1 MSESLLAPTFL
12 FRFAAP
18 LAFRD
23 PLWPAK
29 KTALDDACRLLP
41 FGELDGRRMFA
52 DVRAAWCEAGLA
64 FSVRVEGKRQA
75 TWCREARL
83 EDSDGLAVWIDT
95 RDTQTVHRATRFCH
109 RFMFLPSGG
118 GRQLAE
124 PVADQ
129 LLVDRA
135 RENARPIRPGILQV
149 RSEKRVDGYVMEALI
164 PAEALTGWG
173 PSDHPRLG
181 FAYAIYDRELGVQ
194 TYTIGTEFPFE
205 SDPSLWATLELAR
218 DKKPR

>member
-1 MSESLLAPTFL
+1 VSESLLAPTFL
-12 FRFAAP
+12 FRFSAP
-18 LAFRD
+18 LAYRE

-29 KTALDDACRLLP
+29 SSALDEKCRLLP
-41 FGELDGRRMFA
+41 FGDLDGRRMYA
-52 DVRAAWCEAGLA
+52 DVRGAWSDAGLA
-64 FSVRVEGKRQA
+64 FSVRVEGKRQPV
-75 TWCREARL
+75 WCREARL
-83 EDSDGLAVWIDT
+83 EDSDGFALWIDT
-95 RDTQTVHRATRFCH
+95 RDTQNVHRATRFCH

-149 RSEKRVDGYVMEALI
+149 RSEKRVDGYILEALI
-164 PAEALTGWG
+164 PGEALTGWG
-173 PSDHPRLG
+173 PADHPKLG
-181 FAYAIYDRELGVQ
+181 FAYAVVDRELGIQ

-218 DKKPR
+218 DAK